1 MIKGANLMDT
11 KEKTGY
17 IYVLTNESFHMD
29 NWIKI
34 GYAEDVDKRVKE
46 LSGTAV
52 PLPYEVYCTY
62 EIPRIKG
69 VKDPDKL
76 VHDLIQSLNPN
87 LRISQN
93 REFFELYPWDAYNM
107 LFAIAQM
114 HERTDKLVR
123 NNDNI
128 SGQNDANDSDYSVDT
143 LFPDYNQP
151 SSLYSK
157 IKTIILSVDKELEES
172 PRHNYVTF
180 KLGKGNVISLWPKEG
195 WIEVVLNAK
204 IGNIADANGLV
215 YDITN
220 RKWSAAQYAFKF
232 YEDTDLEAVKN
243 LIEQTCALKKR

>member
-1 MIKGANLMDT
+1 
-11 KEKTGY
+11 
-17 IYVLTNESFHMD
+17 MD

-114 HERTDKLVR
+114 HDRTDKLIR
-123 NNDNI
+123 NTDNKSGETDINDT
-128 SGQNDANDSDYSVDT
+128 DYSVEM
-143 LFPDYNQP
+143 LFPDCNQA
-151 SSLYSK
+151 SSLYNK
-157 IKTIILSVDKELEES
+157 IKNLILSVDKTLEET
-172 PRHNYVTF
+172 PRKPYVTF
-180 KLGKGNVISLWPKEG
+180 KLNKKNVISLWPYKG

-204 IGNIADANGLV
+204 LGTINDKNGLI
-215 YDITN
+215 YDISN
-220 RKWSAAQYAFKF
+220 RKWSSEQYAFKF
-232 YEDTDLEAVKN
+232 YDDTDMDAVKDI
-243 LIEQTCALKKR
+243 IEQTYLLKKK

>member
-1 MIKGANLMDT
+1 MET

-123 NNDNI
+123 NNDNK
-128 SGQNDANDSDYSVDT
+128 SGENEINDTEYSVEA
-143 LFPDYNQP
+143 LFPDCNQV

-157 IKTIILSVDKELEES
+157 IKSVILSVDKTLEET
-172 PRHNYVTF
+172 PRKPYVTF
-180 KLGKGNVISLWPKEG
+180 KLNKKNVISLWPYKG

-204 IGNIADANGLV
+204 LGTINDNNGLL
-215 YDITN
+215 YDISN
-220 RKWSAAQYAFKF
+220 RKWSSEQYAFKF
-232 YEDTDLEAVKN
+232 YDDTDMDAVKN
-243 LIEQTCALKKR
+243 IVEQTYLLKKK

>member
-1 MIKGANLMDT
+1 MET

-34 GYAEDVDKRVKE
+34 GYAEDVDKRVRE

-114 HERTDKLVR
+114 HERTDKLIR
-123 NNDNI
+123 NTDNKSGENDI
-128 SGQNDANDSDYSVDT
+128 NDTEYSVVA
-143 LFPDYNQP
+143 LFPDYNNG
-151 SSLYSK
+151 SSLYNK
-157 IKTIILSVDKELEES
+157 MKNIILSVDKTLEES
-172 PRHNYVTF
+172 PRQNYVTF
-180 KLGKGNVISLWPKEG
+180 KLGKGNVISLWPKDG

-204 IGNIADANGLV
+204 IGTITDNNGLI

-232 YEDTDLEAVKN
+232 YDDTDMDAVKDI
-243 LIEQTCALKKR
+243 IEQTYLLKKK

>member
-1 MIKGANLMDT
+1 MET

-76 VHDLIQSLNPN
+76 VHDLIQSLNPD

-93 REFFELYPWDAYNM
+93 REFFVLYPWDAYDM
-107 LFAIAQM
+107 LLAIAKM
-114 HERTDKLVR
+114 HDRTDKLVR
-123 NNDNI
+123 NNDNK
-128 SGQNDANDSDYSVDT
+128 SGENEINDTEYSVEA
-143 LFPDYNQP
+143 LFPDCNQA
-151 SSLYSK
+151 SSLYNK
-157 IKTIILSVDKELEES
+157 IKNVILSVDKTLEET
-172 PRHNYVTF
+172 PRKPYVTF
-180 KLGKGNVISLWPKEG
+180 KLNKKNVISLWPYKG

-204 IGNIADANGLV
+204 LGTINDNNGLL
-215 YDITN
+215 YDISN
-220 RKWSAAQYAFKF
+220 RKWSSEQYAFKF
-232 YEDTDLEAVKN
+232 YDDTDMDAVKD
-243 LIEQTCALKKR
+243 IVEQTYLLKKK

>member
-1 MIKGANLMDT
+1 MTIN
-11 KEKTGY
+11 EKTGF
-17 IYVLTNESFHMD
+17 IYVLTNESFHRD

-34 GYAEDVDKRVKE
+34 GYADDVDRRVKE

-76 VHDLIQSLNPN
+76 VHDLIQALNPN

-114 HERTDKLVR
+114 HDRTDKLIR
-123 NNDNI
+123 NTDNTSGENDM
-128 SGQNDANDSDYSVDT
+128 NDSEYSVKA
-143 LFPDYNQP
+143 LYPDCEQA
-151 SSLYSK
+151 SSLYNI
-157 IKTIILSVDKELEES
+157 IKGAILSIDKSLEEA
-172 PRHNYVTF
+172 PRKNYVTF
-180 KLGKGNVISLWPKEG
+180 KMDKKNVFALWPRDG

-204 IGNIADANGLV
+204 LGTIDDKNGLI
-215 YDITN
+215 YDISN
-220 RKWSAAQYAFKF
+220 RKWTSEQYAFKF
-232 YEDTDLEAVKN
+232 FADTDMDVVKDILN
-243 LIEQTCALKKR
+243 QTNSLKKK

>member
-1 MIKGANLMDT
+1 MEK

-17 IYVLTNESFHMD
+17 IYVLTNESFHME

-114 HERTDKLVR
+114 HERTDKLIR
-123 NNDNI
+123 NNDNK
-128 SGQNDANDSDYSVDT
+128 SGESDMNDTDYSVEA
-143 LFPDYNQP
+143 LFPDYNQV
-151 SSLYSK
+151 SSLYNKMKSV
-157 IKTIILSVDKELEES
+157 ILSIDKTLEET
-172 PRHNYVTF
+172 PRKPYVTF
-180 KLGKGNVISLWPKEG
+180 KLNKKNVITLWPYKG

-204 IGNIADANGLV
+204 LGTIDDKNGLI
-215 YDITN
+215 YDISN
-220 RKWSAAQYAFKF
+220 RKWSSEQYAFKF
-232 YEDTDLEAVKN
+232 YDDTDMDAVKD
-243 LIEQTCALKKR
+243 IVEQTYLLKKK

>member
-1 MIKGANLMDT
+1 MET

-114 HERTDKLVR
+114 HDRTDKLIR
-123 NNDNI
+123 NTDNKSGETDINDT
-128 SGQNDANDSDYSVDT
+128 DYSVEM
-143 LFPDYNQP
+143 LFPDCNQA
-151 SSLYSK
+151 SSLYNK
-157 IKTIILSVDKELEES
+157 IKNLILSVDKTLEET
-172 PRHNYVTF
+172 PRKPYVTF
-180 KLGKGNVISLWPKEG
+180 KLNKKNVISLWPYKG

-204 IGNIADANGLV
+204 LGTINDKNGLI
-215 YDITN
+215 YDISN
-220 RKWSAAQYAFKF
+220 RKWSSEQYAFKF
-232 YEDTDLEAVKN
+232 YDDTDMDAVKDI
-243 LIEQTCALKKR
+243 IEQTYLLKKK